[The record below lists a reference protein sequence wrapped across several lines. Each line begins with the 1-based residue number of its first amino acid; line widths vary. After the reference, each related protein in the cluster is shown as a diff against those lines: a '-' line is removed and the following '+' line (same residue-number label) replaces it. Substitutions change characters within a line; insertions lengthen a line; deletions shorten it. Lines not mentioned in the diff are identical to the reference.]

1 MIRTALRLSNKPLPT
16 TSNQPTSA
24 AYRAVSRTDLTS
36 SGGSP
41 PVAPSATSPEETMM
55 PWNGWFSSF
64 LQSKLGE
71 ERYQSLRK
79 LVLYRPDSYTNFE
92 QMPRPV
98 HKLPIS
104 ESDPN
109 MTHQFRQPSPGSQPA
124 VQLDREQDPS
134 FGNAADDPYN
144 VAYYKR
150 DTGRRYTSDPAAK
163 HRDIEEIK
171 LSLLPSDD
179 PRVQQ
184 AKEELAA
191 GPGSSGGNSGVFA
204 TGKSNYDP
212 TGLRASMSTSWKATE
227 ESLDAN
233 MPDHL
238 PTPVWASSV
247 EKENELLRW
256 YEERDLPVPIGGV
269 GFDDDDD
276 DDDDELNHVVRHGV
290 YGAGLWKMGVRY
302 GLDIIW

>member
-1 MIRTALRLSNKPLPT
+1 MIRTALRLSKP

-24 AYRAVSRTDLTS
+24 SYRAVSRSDLTS
-36 SGGSP
+36 GSP
-41 PVAPSATSPEETMM
+41 PPVSPSASSPEETMM

-64 LQSKLGE
+64 LQDKLGE
-71 ERYQSLRK
+71 DRYQSLRK

-92 QMPRPV
+92 QMPRPN

-104 ESDPN
+104 DADPN
-109 MTHQFRQPSPGSQPA
+109 LTHQFRQPSPGSQPP
-124 VQLDREQDPS
+124 VHLDRDQDPS
-134 FGNAADDPYN
+134 FGNAADDPYD

-171 LSLLPSDD
+171 LALLPPDD

-184 AKEELAA
+184 AKEEHAA
-191 GPGSSGGNSGVFA
+191 GPGSSVGNSGVFA
-204 TGKSNYDP
+204 TGKSDYDP

-238 PTPVWASSV
+238 PTPVWARCV
-247 EKENELLRW
+247 ETEDELLNW
-256 YEERDLPVPIGGV
+256 YQERDLPVPIGGV
-269 GFDDDDD
+269 GFGTVPT
-276 DDDDELNHVVRHGV
+276 HARI
-290 YGAGLWKMGVRY
+290 ARW
-302 GLDIIW
+302 